1 MFKMTIF
8 AAALLVAGVAVPAA
22 AESAVP
28 ARDAAIQ
35 VAQAAAPATTTG
47 RITGR
52 GVRLRAE
59 ASTSSRIL
67 ARLARGTQV
76 AVLGRSGEFTQ
87 VRAGRRTG
95 FVASQYV
102 Q

>member
-1 MFKMTIF
+1 MLKTTMVA
-8 AAALLVAGVAVPAA
+8 AAALLAASLSAPAFA
-22 AESAVP
+22 DATALRDGP
-28 ARDAAIQ
+28 AFEQ
-35 VAQAAAPATTTG
+35 VAQNQTG

-59 ASTSSRIL
+59 PSPTGRVL
-67 ARLARGTQV
+67 ARLARNTRVTILARQGDW
-76 AVLGRSGEFTQ
+76 TQ

-95 FVASQYV
+95 YVASQYV

>member
-1 MFKMTIF
+1 MLKMTIF
-8 AAALLVAGVAVPAA
+8 AAAMLVVGFAVPASA
-22 AESAVP
+22 DTAVP
-28 ARDAAIQ
+28 ASALQ

-67 ARLARGTQV
+67 ARLARGTSV
-76 AVLGRSGEFTQ
+76 TVLGRSGEFTQ

-95 FVASQYV
+95 YVASQYV